1 MAPGHHRCWHR
12 CPSSRQAALHFF
24 SIADRNLENRLALLL
39 AGELFASRI
48 GFDMYLHVCAGCM
61 AALQAEHFLQVHGA
75 AEEEA
80 ARKREAD
87 AMDRPSSKRARTASE
102 PEAAADALLME
113 MAAEQAPEQAPT
125 DDEALQGVLDSSCQL
140 I

>member
-1 MAPGHHRCWHR
+1 MDPE
-12 CPSSRQAALHFF
+12 ALR
-24 SIADRNLENRLALLL
+24 AMLM
-39 AGELFASRI
+39 ASRAKPP
-48 GFDMYLHVCAGCM
+48 VP
-61 AALQAEHFLQVHGA
+61 AAAQAEALPVPAA

>member
-12 CPSSRQAALHFF
+12 CSSSRQAALHFF

-39 AGELFASRI
+39 PGELFASRI

-80 ARKREAD
+80 AKVPAENGIAKALENGAKMENGAVHQNGGSVKEANPQLV
-87 AMDRPSSKRARTASE
+87 A
-102 PEAAADALLME
+102 
-113 MAAEQAPEQAPT
+113 
-125 DDEALQGVLDSSCQL
+125 VL
-140 I
+140 